1 MDGRTDGRMDG
12 WTDRR
17 RDGQM
22 HRFALYSTLKNIVLF
37 ESAALLTCKTN
48 DKDQQGG
55 AREPLTIYC
64 LWATGFSLC
73 PPPPLSLTFEGHFN
87 KSAQEMSVP
96 SSLKTLIAM
105 LCYGPA
111 LQENESKV
119 CLTICQLIYLNSRK
133 QTAICHK
140 LERKTPLYLGL
151 MFLSETRSRILVD
164 KLCSW

>member
-1 MDGRTDGRMDG
+1 MDGRTDFPCILQDIVCFG
-12 WTDRR
+12 
-17 RDGQM
+17 
-22 HRFALYSTLKNIVLF
+22 STAPPTSKSL
-37 ESAALLTCKTN
+37 AAIAMLMCRAKV
-48 DKDQQGG
+48 
-55 AREPLTIYC
+55 PLTLYC

-133 QTAICHK
+133 QTATITTAICHK
-140 LERKTPLYLGL
+140 LERETPLYLGL
-151 MFLSETRSRILVD
+151 MFHSETRSRILVD

>member
-1 MDGRTDGRMDG
+1 MDVCTDSPFILQD
-12 WTDRR
+12 
-17 RDGQM
+17 
-22 HRFALYSTLKNIVLF
+22 IVLF

-48 DKDQQGG
+48 DKEQQSG
-55 AREPLTIYC
+55 ARELLTIYF

-133 QTAICHK
+133 QTATITTAICHK
-140 LERKTPLYLGL
+140 LERETPLYLGL
-151 MFLSETRSRILVD
+151 MFHSETRSRILVD